1 MKSCSLQKGEH
12 KQSKSEKIKLQ
23 AIKLQVKEQGKILQE
38 WLNKKVIS
46 NSSEKEFRVMMLK
59 ITQDFRKR
67 IEAQIETIEERFY
80 KDLEELKNKQTRLN
94 KTIIE
99 IKIHQKESI
108 IK

>member
-12 KQSKSEKIKLQ
+12 KQSKSEKIKWQ

>member
-1 MKSCSLQKGEH
+1 
-12 KQSKSEKIKLQ
+12 
-23 AIKLQVKEQGKILQE
+23 
-38 WLNKKVIS
+38 
-46 NSSEKEFRVMMLK
+46 MMLK

-80 KDLEELKNKQTRLN
+80 KDLEELKNKQTWLN